1 MKVLVVGSGGREHA
15 LVWKLAQSKL
25 VDKIYAAPGNAGIS
39 KIADCIEINSDN
51 IPGLLSSAQQL
62 KMDFTVVGPE
72 APLVAGIVNVFTQ
85 NNLKIFGPTK
95 EASQLEGSKVFA
107 KNILRKYGI
116 PTANYRVFNDS
127 RSALSFIRTAKF
139 PLVIKAD
146 GLCGGKGVVIA
157 NSESEAVVVIEGM
170 MEKKIFGKAG
180 EQIII
185 EEHLNGQ
192 EASII
197 AITDGINIVTLES
210 SQDHKRAYDGDKGP
224 NTGGMGAYSPAPVA
238 SDAEYER
245 VIKDILVP
253 IVHAMKKEGHCFRG
267 ALYAGIMFTDA
278 GPKVL
283 EFNVRFGDPETQP
296 LMMRMKSDIAPLL
309 LASSDKKLA
318 DFNDIEWDERPAV
331 CVVMASESYPA
342 KYETGREIKGI
353 REAEKNKDIVVFH
366 AGTARRQS
374 TKPNGKLITAGG
386 RVLDVTAIGET
397 LEKAQATAYDA
408 VSKITFNGMHYRKDI
423 GAKAIELISK
433 HTLAT
438 AKK

>member
-197 AITDGINIVTLES
+197 AITDGI
-210 SQDHKRAYDGDKGP
+210 
-224 NTGGMGAYSPAPVA
+224 
-238 SDAEYER
+238 
-245 VIKDILVP
+245 
-253 IVHAMKKEGHCFRG
+253 
-267 ALYAGIMFTDA
+267 
-278 GPKVL
+278 
-283 EFNVRFGDPETQP
+283 
-296 LMMRMKSDIAPLL
+296 
-309 LASSDKKLA
+309 
-318 DFNDIEWDERPAV
+318 
-331 CVVMASESYPA
+331 
-342 KYETGREIKGI
+342 
-353 REAEKNKDIVVFH
+353 
-366 AGTARRQS
+366 
-374 TKPNGKLITAGG
+374 
-386 RVLDVTAIGET
+386 
-397 LEKAQATAYDA
+397 
-408 VSKITFNGMHYRKDI
+408 
-423 GAKAIELISK
+423 
-433 HTLAT
+433 
-438 AKK
+438 